1 LRRTSAI
8 PSATAMV
15 TRSFMAI
22 LSLDLVAGD
31 ASPAPQVRQCCAAV
45 GGV

>member
-22 LSLDLVAGD
+22 LSPDLVAPD
-31 ASPAPQVRQCCAAV
+31 ASPALHVRQCCVAV
-45 GGV
+45 AGV